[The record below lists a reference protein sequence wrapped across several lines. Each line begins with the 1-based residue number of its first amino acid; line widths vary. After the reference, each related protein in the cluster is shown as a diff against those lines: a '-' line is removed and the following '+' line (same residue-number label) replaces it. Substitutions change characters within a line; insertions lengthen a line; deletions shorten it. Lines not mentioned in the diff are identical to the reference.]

1 MTKIIDIK
9 TQAIIKRAFEESDKL
24 NCNFVGSEHFILSI
38 LNFKHNSLNGFFGI
52 HYDDF
57 KNRVESLYRDM
68 NVPTKTNEDKT
79 LSNEMKVI
87 LHNRDVIDESYLFTS
102 IMKNEC
108 LTGGYILKNMLKTRY
123 L

>member
-57 KNRVESLYRDM
+57 KIKNKYVDNLSLSLGFCG
-68 NVPTKTNEDKT
+68 KT
-79 LSNEMKVI
+79 
-87 LHNRDVIDESYLFTS
+87 
-102 IMKNEC
+102 C
-108 LTGGYILKNMLKTRY
+108 
-123 L
+123 